1 MWQSSADVHT
11 KGLSFVL
18 FTVLTVAG
26 LGLSIWSILY
36 MRLIGRGNPMD
47 AFNHAVAPKISALM
61 TEDPYRLCRNP
72 MLLGVCLYY
81 LELLMVLCSL
91 GATIIFLVFIG
102 IMMVQ
107 VSCEEK

>member
-1 MWQSSADVHT
+1 
-11 KGLSFVL
+11 
-18 FTVLTVAG
+18 
-26 LGLSIWSILY
+26 
-36 MRLIGRGNPMD
+36 MD
-47 AFNHAVAPKISALM
+47 AFNHAVAPKTSALM
-61 TEDPYRLCRNP
+61 TEGPYRLCRNP

-107 VSCEEK
+107 VSCISGNCWRRWYEGKRMRGLLRKYPGKHVRIDAQIHIYQ